1 MPPVPCDLTTVNGAA
16 PAYGQAGAFFVGRC
30 AMELFS
36 SVRMPASREGAP
48 SLELVAT
55 LYLQIGLMRR
65 AAQDAAFALADGDT
79 ELCRRYLLNIERL
92 AGDKSQAA

>member
-1 MPPVPCDLTTVNGAA
+1 MDLFASVKLPA
-16 PAYGQAGAFFVGRC
+16 PRDGK
-30 AMELFS
+30 
-36 SVRMPASREGAP
+36 P

-55 LYLQIGLMRR
+55 LYLQIGLMKR